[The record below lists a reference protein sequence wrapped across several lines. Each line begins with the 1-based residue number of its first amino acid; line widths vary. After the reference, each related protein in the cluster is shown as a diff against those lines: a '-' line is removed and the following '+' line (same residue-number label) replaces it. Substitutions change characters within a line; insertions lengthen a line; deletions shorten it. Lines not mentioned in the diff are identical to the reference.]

1 MGEPIAGITRRGLIK
16 AGAIAALDAAL
27 PKVASAQPRI
37 ILNDASGLSPTPV
50 FRHWVVQT
58 NEQADFIARLRQE
71 LKAAAAERRPVAVGA
86 ARHSMGGQSLPRDG
100 VALTFNS
107 SRCEPDTAARTY
119 PGRCRRPLAA
129 GDRRARSDPLLAGG
143 HAVQQR
149 LRRRL
154 HVQRQRA
161 RLAGALRTVRLHGAL
176 AAADAG
182 GRHDRQLLAD
192 PEPGAVPA
200 GDGRLRPRRH
210 HSRARGRHG
219 REPRSQARPRGHAR
233 QGLRQRI
240 SSRRSNTT
248 RLS

>member
-107 SRCEPDTAARTY
+107 SRCEPDTTARTY
-119 PGRCRRPLAA
+119 L
-129 GDRRARSDPLLAGG
+129 
-143 HAVQQR
+143 V
-149 LRRRL
+149 
-154 HVQRQRA
+154 
-161 RLAGALRTVRLHGAL
+161 
-176 AAADAG
+176 DAG
-182 GRHDRQLLAD
+182 VRWQQVIAALD
-192 PEPGAVPA
+192 PIRFSPA
-200 GDGRLRPRRH
+200 
-210 HSRARGRHG
+210 S
-219 REPRSQARPRGHAR
+219 
-233 QGLRQRI
+233 
-240 SSRRSNTT
+240 T
-248 RLS
+248 R

>member
-107 SRCEPDTAARTY
+107 SRCEPDTAAKTYLVDAGARWQQVIAALDPIRFSPAVMQSNNDFGVAATFSVNAHGWPVPYGPFGSTVRSLRLMLADGTIVNCSRTQNQELFRLAMGGY
-119 PGRCRRPLAA
+119 GLVGIILELEVDMVENLALKPDHAVMPAKDFARHFIAAIQRRP
-129 GDRRARSDPLLAGG
+129 
-143 HAVQQR
+143 
-149 LRRRL
+149 
-154 HVQRQRA
+154 
-161 RLAGALRTVRLHGAL
+161 AGA
-176 AAADAG
+176 
-182 GRHDRQLLAD
+182 
-192 PEPGAVPA
+192 
-200 GDGRLRPRRH
+200 
-210 HSRARGRHG
+210 
-219 REPRSQARPRGHAR
+219 
-233 QGLRQRI
+233 
-240 SSRRSNTT
+240 
-248 RLS
+248 